1 MNAKSFGIGMGV
13 GRPAACAL
21 LGAAFLALAGCQAG
35 SDDEAQLREVPRN
48 VRVLEVRSG
57 ALAEYFEVAGTML
70 PVRGADVSAEEMGT
84 VEKIVRDKGAAVA
97 AGEPILELD
106 RDLLRAELAAAAAKR
121 ETEEYNYDKVKQLF
135 DAGKIS
141 RIELLQADTAFEQAK
156 ARHDEAKLRFERA
169 VVKSPFDGV
178 VADRHVEPGELVI
191 PGTRVARVIDPYVL
205 KLEGY
210 VTEREVAW
218 LTVGEAAEV
227 HLDGVERPATGELVW
242 VGFEARPGS
251 GKFPIEI
258 DVANPDLAYRSGV
271 IGRAVLV
278 KREHQDVLAIPRD
291 AVMPARDGQRVFV
304 VEDGRARMR
313 LVELGPSQGLMVA
326 VTTGLA
332 PGELLVVRGQRD
344 LVDGSLVAITEHAT
358 ASDGGVATDPQVVR
372 ASSARTRVREAAEEA
387 AR

>member
-1 MNAKSFGIGMGV
+1 
-13 GRPAACAL
+13 
-21 LGAAFLALAGCQAG
+21 
-35 SDDEAQLREVPRN
+35 
-48 VRVLEVRSG
+48 
-57 ALAEYFEVAGTML
+57 
-70 PVRGADVSAEEMGT
+70 
-84 VEKIVRDKGAAVA
+84 
-97 AGEPILELD
+97 
-106 RDLLRAELAAAAAKR
+106 
-121 ETEEYNYDKVKQLF
+121 
-135 DAGKIS
+135 
-141 RIELLQADTAFEQAK
+141 
-156 ARHDEAKLRFERA
+156 
-169 VVKSPFDGV
+169 
-178 VADRHVEPGELVI
+178 VI